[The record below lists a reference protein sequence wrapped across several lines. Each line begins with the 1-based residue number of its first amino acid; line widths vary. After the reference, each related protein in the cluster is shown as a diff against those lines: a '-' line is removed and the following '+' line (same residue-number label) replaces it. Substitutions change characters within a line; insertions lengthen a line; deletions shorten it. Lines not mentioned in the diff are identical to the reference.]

1 MVIYPISQPVALLPC
16 DILIVDDDPTLRSAL
31 TDFLKRCGYRVQS
44 AKDGG
49 AAIKL
54 LGQHR
59 VQLVITDLFMPEVDG
74 FELILHL
81 RKVAPSLKILAM
93 SGDGLSDLDPFLAGV
108 RQLGVLDTLIKPFSL
123 EELAGVVRKA
133 IGEAL

>member
-1 MVIYPISQPVALLPC
+1 MHLLPQPVALLPC

-31 TDFLKRCGYRVQS
+31 TDFLKRCGYTVQS
-44 AKDGG
+44 AKDGR
-49 AAIKL
+49 AAIKM

-81 RKVAPSLKILAM
+81 RKAAPTLKILAM
-93 SGDGLSDLDPFLAGV
+93 SGDGLSDLDPFLTGV
-108 RQLGVLDTLIKPFSL
+108 RQLGVLHTLTKPFSL
-123 EELAGVVRKA
+123 AELADVVRKT
-133 IGEAL
+133 IGEAH